1 VTLFKPIKVCRL
13 TLQHRRVV
21 LPPDP
26 FPSVCLPCPLATASI
41 LLFLARFPTRE
52 AAHRRSH
59 CHISHDAGMSQVSAP
74 THKSKAG
81 RRSRM
86 PSMQRDLP
94 PTLLA
99 DVDFLEKQGPPS
111 SYVSASSVA
120 LTSLS
125 KPPRPLTE
133 PEIQDC
139 IAAYAKA
146 ASSAVHGVGFDGVEI
161 HNANGYLL
169 DQFLQTVY
177 NKRTDK
183 WGGDK
188 QRRTRFAQADRGRCG
203 PRPRGYSCQ
212 SLERSP
218 RYMGMP
224 DPRLTFAYLLPLY
237 VINIQSWR
245 ISMLSN
251 LAW

>member
-1 VTLFKPIKVCRL
+1 
-13 TLQHRRVV
+13 
-21 LPPDP
+21 
-26 FPSVCLPCPLATASI
+26 
-41 LLFLARFPTRE
+41 
-52 AAHRRSH
+52 
-59 CHISHDAGMSQVSAP
+59 MSQVSAP

-81 RRSRM
+81 RRYARRCQSSRTCLSRFLIAIRSRM

-161 HNANGYLL
+161 HNANSYLL

-218 RYMGMP
+218 RCSP
-224 DPRLTFAYLLPLY
+224 CSDLHAVVLTSMFSRHGDAGPPTHVRIPSTALRDKHPKLAYLH
-237 VINIQSWR
+237 VIEPRVVGPSDTDIAPHSDENNDFLREI
-245 ISMLSN
+245 
-251 LAW
+251 